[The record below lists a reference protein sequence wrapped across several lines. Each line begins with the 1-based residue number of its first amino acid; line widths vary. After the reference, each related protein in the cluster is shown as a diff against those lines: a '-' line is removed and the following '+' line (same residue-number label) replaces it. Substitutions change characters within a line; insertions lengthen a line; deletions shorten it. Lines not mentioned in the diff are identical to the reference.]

1 MKLPA
6 FLLPPLL
13 RLHAWGSRRPYFD
26 LPGYMQRG
34 WVLGYRSAERNA
46 GNPEWH
52 GHAGGRLHAWL
63 TSKVAIRAHT
73 ILRSDDDRALH
84 DHPADSISVVLDGG
98 YWEVCEPT
106 AAAIERPHTYGLVLE
121 HLQFARSVVASPHIV
136 LMARA
141 FGVHWRGPGA
151 VVYRRAEAAHR
162 LVIPTGHGPAR
173 TLWLI
178 GPKRRSWGFHAPG
191 GWRHWRDYLDVPEKG
206 GEA

>member
-26 LPGYMQRG
+26 LPGYMLRG

-46 GNPEWH
+46 GNPLWH
-52 GHAGGRLHAWL
+52 GKAGGRLHAWL

-73 ILRSDDDRALH
+73 ILRSDHDRALH
-84 DHPADSISVVLDGG
+84 DHPADSISIVLDGG

-106 AAAIERPHTYGLVLE
+106 KVALALPDLYPEVLAF
-121 HLQFARSVVASPHIV
+121 LQGATPPSPRLASVLPALGI
-136 LMARA
+136 
-141 FGVHWRGPGA
+141 HWRGPGT
-151 VVYRRAEAAHR
+151 VVFRRAEAAHR
-162 LVIPTGHGPAR
+162 LVIPAGQGPAR
-173 TLWLI
+173 TLRAI
-178 GPKRRSWGFHAPG
+178 GPKRRSWGFHAAE
-191 GWRHWRDYLDVPEKG
+191 GWRHWREYLGASEKG